1 MKNSMFENLIIVCK
15 FDKNK
20 NKNLT
25 NIYIYIYI
33 YIYQIYIST
42 YAE

>member
-1 MKNSMFENLIIVCK
+1 MFENLIIVCK